1 MIRLVRT
8 NSENSDFIQLVAKLD
23 KDLALRDGEEHDFYH
38 QFNKI
43 DSLKQVLIV
52 FENEK
57 ALSCGALKPLDE
69 NHSEIKRMYTIEE
82 ARGKGLASKVLK
94 ELEIWS
100 KELGFTA
107 CRLET
112 GIRQPEAI
120 SLYQKNGY
128 SLIPN
133 YGQYKNIENSKCF
146 EKELAF

>member
-1 MIRLVRT
+1 MIKILKT
-8 NSENSDFIQLVAKLD
+8 SSENKDFISLVNQLDA
-23 KDLALRDGEEHDFYH
+23 DLAIRDGDEHSFYH

-120 SLYQKNGY
+120 SLYQKNLF
-128 SLIPN
+128 S
-133 YGQYKNIENSKCF
+133 
-146 EKELAF
+146 